1 MSVSRCDR
9 AHVAEERLRD
19 NAAGHARRI
28 ICRVRIGTGAG
39 EGSTGLERCT
49 RGRIYF
55 DGYREKDAAREY
67 REPKDIESSGNGS
80 RCVSTSGIKVG
91 CATYKGCSGGQQN
104 CQNRKVS
111 GIWSQVRQ
119 FNLVNEVLTYKQVF
133 DVVGPSNVLA
143 PAFAMNF
150 ITGTKEA
157 TNAPDSDITAVM
169 VYRYYATALM
179 LADDVWAKYKL
190 GEVLDVK
197 DPRTGAHA
205 LRNIARQGPPPMPA
219 AAFDQLMS
227 KNGVI
232 LVACNHALTVISRTA
247 AAKASVTPEQA
258 QADFL
263 AGLIPG
269 VHRSASGVY
278 AVNRAQQ
285 AGATYC
291 FAGTV

>member
-1 MSVSRCDR
+1 MQASPNATHRRSFLGGIAASAGALLLGRWSDANAGVPR
-9 AHVAEERLRD
+9 AE
-19 NAAGHARRI
+19 
-28 ICRVRIGTGAG
+28 
-39 EGSTGLERCT
+39 
-49 RGRIYF
+49 
-55 DGYREKDAAREY
+55 
-67 REPKDIESSGNGS
+67 NG
-80 RCVSTSGIKVG
+80 VMADEWVGKIKG
-91 CATYKGCSGGQQN
+91 
-104 CQNRKVS
+104 
-111 GIWSQVRQ
+111 
-119 FNLVNEVLTYKQVF
+119 TYKQVF

-205 LRNIARQGPPPMPA
+205 RRNIARQGPPPMPA